1 MCAQDV
7 EAATYLWNIYCR
19 VPSYIGGF
27 PPLSVS
33 VSAHTSMLSQDFPLE
48 VGGLCD
54 STLTEEGADKK
65 GETVVFH
72 WP

>member
-1 MCAQDV
+1 MKYLLPSPKLHRWFPTPECECVCPHVYV
-7 EAATYLWNIYCR
+7 EPRL
-19 VPSYIGGF
+19 
-27 PPLSVS
+27 
-33 VSAHTSMLSQDFPLE
+33 PLE

-72 WP
+72 